1 MQIYEKI
8 ATSAN
13 CVLECVAPDCRFW
26 ILGYF
31 FYFCQIVFILNQMR
45 RLIFFLGLLAAVMT
59 ACEENSIVD
68 VSGTKG
74 EVVISLSSSELG
86 ASRIRTRS
94 EEVDV
99 PEIDDFMVEIYSSAG
114 IRLYRDTYA
123 NSSGKSILLNSGE
136 YRLLAQHGDSA
147 GVGFSSVWF
156 AADCNFQ
163 VRPQTAET
171 VEAVARMAKV
181 KAAVKYGPQI
191 ALNYSDF
198 YVELVGEGS
207 KPLTFS
213 KDETRAGYMPAGTIT
228 PLVYATVD
236 GELKYFKAS
245 PCECAPGDFVTFNVD
260 TKPLIGSLA
269 VSVIIDNGVEL
280 IEKELTLSS
289 GLLPKDAPS
298 ITVSGFD
305 GGCTLTFTEAV
316 ASPLL
321 ASGMKAD
328 IVAAGKIASCVL
340 GFAPESA
347 AMLDV
352 EETVDLCTVDEVTA
366 GKLKAAGFDWLTVT
380 GGRLAYVDFTGLA
393 SRIIGS
399 HCDPDALKSLTFNV
413 KVVDSLGQENISET
427 YTVSEKAPAFS
438 FDVYDWNYYARR
450 IDHLTASVSSGN
462 PDALEVQY
470 YNGSEWIPASLAER
484 SGNDLNFNAVR
495 GLQPVTEYPIRAIYN
510 GNDRFVK
517 EYRYTTEA
525 AAQVGNAGFEEW
537 TTETFNYKVTSQG
550 NRNID
555 WYLPWNDS
563 QNQDHWWAI
572 NSKKT
577 MRSECSGTAFGIG
590 NNFNFKVFP
599 TISYFDGNSRSAQLA
614 TITTGKSAT
623 NTGPGSIQVVTA
635 AGEMWIGTANDSGD
649 HLIDGHAFPS
659 RPSKMSFSYQYSS
672 VENEKFYVYIELK
685 DKDGNIIFV
694 NEIKDG
700 NETTE
705 WNIMT
710 IPFIYND
717 ITKKI
722 TSIYVCFKSSSKSSP
737 GHEVNRTITM
747 PNGNV
752 KAIVGSILRID
763 DIELIYE

>member
-1 MQIYEKI
+1 
-8 ATSAN
+8 
-13 CVLECVAPDCRFW
+13 
-26 ILGYF
+26 
-31 FYFCQIVFILNQMR
+31 MR
-45 RLIFFLGLLAAVMT
+45 RLIFFLGFLAAVMT

-68 VSGTKG
+68 VSGAKG
-74 EVVISLSSSELG
+74 EVMISLSSSELG
-86 ASRIRTRS
+86 TSRIRTRS

-181 KAAVKYGPQI
+181 KAAVKYGPLI

-245 PCECAPGDFVTFNVD
+245 PCECEPGDFVTFNVD
-260 TKPLIGSLA
+260 IKPLVGSLA
-269 VSVIIDNGVEL
+269 VSVIVDNGVEL
-280 IEKELTLSS
+280 IEKELALSS

-298 ITVSGFD
+298 ITVSGFE
-305 GGCTLTFTEAV
+305 GGNTLTFTEAV
-316 ASPLL
+316 ASPLV

-328 IVAAGKIASCVL
+328 IAAAGKIASCVL
-340 GFAPESA
+340 GFTPESA

-352 EETVDLCTVDEVTA
+352 EESVDLCTVDEVTA
-366 GKLKAAGFDWLTVT
+366 GKLKAAGFDWLTVA

-399 HCDPDALKSLTFNV
+399 HCDPDALKLLTFNV
-413 KVVDSLGQENISET
+413 KVVDSIGQENISET
-427 YTVSEKAPAFS
+427 YTVSEKAPEFS

-450 IDHLTASVSSGN
+450 IDHLTASVSYGN

-470 YNGSEWIPASLAER
+470 YNGTEWVPASLAGR
-484 SGNDLNFNAVR
+484 YGDVLNFDAVR

-510 GNDRFVK
+510 GNEKMAK
-517 EYRYTTEA
+517 EYRFSTEA

-537 TTETFNYKVTSQG
+537 SEWDYYVNNSKLFGNGSDVYQTNYAPYADGSEKWWDCNNSETTPGKRTNTNAAYKSFPMVTYVSGHTGSKAAQVMTIAISNTATSVSCVDPRTIRAGKLFIGDYGGDVEHSFRSRPAKMSLYYKYIPHNDDTFKAYIYLKNGGDIIAQGTATPGESSDWTPLSVSLEYNTHEKVAQAIYIEFVSSSASGTPPWGLGLSVTYGG
-550 NRNID
+550 NR
-555 WYLPWNDS
+555 
-563 QNQDHWWAI
+563 
-572 NSKKT
+572 
-577 MRSECSGTAFGIG
+577 TAGVHG
-590 NNFNFKVFP
+590 
-599 TISYFDGNSRSAQLA
+599 
-614 TITTGKSAT
+614 
-623 NTGPGSIQVVTA
+623 
-635 AGEMWIGTANDSGD
+635 
-649 HLIDGHAFPS
+649 
-659 RPSKMSFSYQYSS
+659 
-672 VENEKFYVYIELK
+672 
-685 DKDGNIIFV
+685 
-694 NEIKDG
+694 
-700 NETTE
+700 
-705 WNIMT
+705 
-710 IPFIYND
+710 
-717 ITKKI
+717 
-722 TSIYVCFKSSSKSSP
+722 
-737 GHEVNRTITM
+737 
-747 PNGNV
+747 
-752 KAIVGSILRID
+752 GSILTVD

>member
-45 RLIFFLGLLAAVMT
+45 RLIFFLGFLAALMT

-198 YVELVGEGS
+198 YVELKGEGT

-228 PLVYATVD
+228 PLIYATVD
-236 GELKYFKAS
+236 GELKYFEAS
-245 PCECAPGDFVTFNVD
+245 SCECAPGDFVTFNVD

-269 VSVIIDNGVEL
+269 VSVVVDNGVEL
-280 IEKELTLSS
+280 IEKELSIGS
-289 GLLPKDAPS
+289 AMLPKDAPS

-305 GGCTLTFTEAV
+305 GGSTLTFTEAV
-316 ASPLL
+316 ASPLV

-340 GFAPESA
+340 GFTPESA
-347 AMLDV
+347 AQLDV
-352 EETVDLCTVDEVTA
+352 DEAVDLCTVDEVTA
-366 GKLKAAGFDWLTVT
+366 GKLKAAGFDWLTVA

-393 SRIIGS
+393 SRIINS
-399 HCDPDALKSLTFNV
+399 HCDPDALKNVSFSLTV
-413 KVVDSLGQENISET
+413 TDALSR
-427 YTVSEKAPAFS
+427 TVSTEQYSVNEISPELS
-438 FDVYDWNYYARR
+438 FVLNDWNAYAKR
-450 IDHLTASVSSGN
+450 IDHISASAVTGNPERLQLQYFEGSRWNPVESVSNSGN
-462 PDALEVQY
+462 NVYFKPIK
-470 YNGSEWIPASLAER
+470 G
-484 SGNDLNFNAVR
+484 LNPN
-495 GLQPVTEYPIRAIYN
+495 TEYKVRAIYN
-510 GNDRFVK
+510 GNENFAIERNV
-517 EYRYTTEA
+517 TTEND
-525 AAQVGNAGFEEW
+525 AQIGNSGFEEW
-537 TTETFNYKVTSQG
+537 NTQTHTLNYFGKLYV
-550 NRNID
+550 D
-555 WYLPWNDS
+555 WYLPWSDAASSWWDVNS
-563 QNQDHWWAI
+563 KLTMPNRKYGTTTQNQICFPMVSYVETDV
-572 NSKKT
+572 NQ
-577 MRSECSGTAFGIG
+577 G
-590 NNFNFKVFP
+590 N
-599 TISYFDGNSRSAQLA
+599 RSAIVYTVHVHDGLA
-614 TITTGKSAT
+614 GMDKCYPGELFIGKA
-623 NTGPGSIQVVTA
+623 
-635 AGEMWIGTANDSGD
+635 DSNGN
-649 HLIDGHAFPS
+649 HSSEGHSFNS
-659 RPSKMSFSYQYSS
+659 RPSKIRFAYKYEPLNGETGYVKVTVSSEDGSVIAVAERTDIMKTDSWSVFEVPELEYS
-672 VENEKFYVYIELK
+672 
-685 DKDGNIIFV
+685 
-694 NEIKDG
+694 
-700 NETTE
+700 
-705 WNIMT
+705 
-710 IPFIYND
+710 D
-717 ITKKI
+717 ITKKAS
-722 TSIYVCFKSSSKSSP
+722 SIYISFKSSSSDNPSYNETSIVLANNSSYSNC
-737 GHEVNRTITM
+737 HI
-747 PNGNV
+747 
-752 KAIVGSILRID
+752 GSRLYID
-763 DIELIYE
+763 DLRLIYE

>member
-31 FYFCQIVFILNQMR
+31 FYFCRIVFILNQMR

-94 EEVDV
+94 EEVEV

-136 YRLLAQHGDSA
+136 YRLLAQHGDSV
-147 GVGFSSVWF
+147 GVGFNSVWF

-289 GLLPKDAPS
+289 GLLPKDAPY

-510 GNDRFVK
+510 GNDSFVK

-537 TTETFNYKVTSQG
+537 TTLEHVFIYKFFG
-550 NRNID
+550 NKYHNINWD
-555 WYLPWNDS
+555 LPFSDGKEA
-563 QNQDHWWAI
+563 WWAV

-577 MRSECSGTAFGIG
+577 MPSSTGVVS
-590 NNFNFKVFP
+590 NNWNWVRFP
-599 TISYFDGNSRSAQLA
+599 TVSY
-614 TITTGKSAT
+614 TTDSFSGQKAAILYSVNVGDFVTSTASV
-623 NTGPGSIQVVTA
+623 GIRVPG
-635 AGEMWIGTANDSGD
+635 ELFIGTADDSGN
-649 HLIDGHAFPS
+649 HSSDGHLFES
-659 RPSKMSFSYQYSS
+659 RPDRLRFAYMYDA
-672 VENEKFYVYIELK
+672 EGTEKFSVMVSFIAKDNSELYSTT
-685 DKDGNIIFV
+685 V
-694 NEIKDG
+694 EIG
-700 NETTE
+700 ENLSWTE
-705 WNIMT
+705 FE
-710 IPFIYND
+710 IPVLYND
-717 ITKKI
+717 ISKKVDSI
-722 TSIYVCFKSSSKSSP
+722 RIEFKASTSENP
-737 GHEVNRTITM
+737 GVTGNAELTLR
-747 PNGNV
+747 NGEKYTGNF
-752 KAIVGSILRID
+752 GSVLKVD

>member
-1 MQIYEKI
+1 
-8 ATSAN
+8 
-13 CVLECVAPDCRFW
+13 
-26 ILGYF
+26 
-31 FYFCQIVFILNQMR
+31 MR
-45 RLIFFLGLLAAVMT
+45 RLIFFLGLLAVIVT
-59 ACEENSIVD
+59 ACQETSIEN
-68 VSGTKG
+68 VSGAKG
-74 EVVISLSSSELG
+74 EVMISLSSSDLEANG
-86 ASRIRTRS
+86 IRTRS

-147 GVGFSSVWF
+147 GVGFNSVWF

-305 GGCTLTFTEAV
+305 GGSTLTFTEAE
-316 ASPLL
+316 ASPLI

-340 GFAPESA
+340 GFTPESA
-347 AMLDV
+347 AQLDV
-352 EETVDLCTVDEVTA
+352 EESVDLCTVDEVTA

-470 YNGSEWIPASLAER
+470 YNGTEWIPASLAGR
-484 SGNDLNFNAVR
+484 SGNLLNFNAVK

-537 TTETFNYKVTSQG
+537 SEWEYYVNKDKLVFGKDVYQTNYSPYMDNSEKWWDCNNSETTPG
-550 NRNID
+550 NR
-555 WYLPWNDS
+555 
-563 QNQDHWWAI
+563 
-572 NSKKT
+572 
-577 MRSECSGTAFGIG
+577 
-590 NNFNFKVFP
+590 
-599 TISYFDGNSRSAQLA
+599 
-614 TITTGKSAT
+614 T
-623 NTGPGSIQVVTA
+623 NTGATYKSFPMVTYVSGHTGSKAAQVMTIAISNTA
-635 AGEMWIGTANDSGD
+635 TSGSCVDPRTIKAGQLFIGNYGGD
-649 HLIDGHAFPS
+649 MEHSFRS
-659 RPSKMSFSYQYSS
+659 RPSKMSLYYKYKPHNNDTFKAYIYLKNGSDIIAQGTATPGESS
-672 VENEKFYVYIELK
+672 DWTPLSVSLEYNTHEKVASAIYIE
-685 DKDGNIIFV
+685 FV
-694 NEIKDG
+694 
-700 NETTE
+700 
-705 WNIMT
+705 
-710 IPFIYND
+710 
-717 ITKKI
+717 
-722 TSIYVCFKSSSKSSP
+722 SSSASGTPPWGLGLSITY
-737 GHEVNRTITM
+737 GGNRTA
-747 PNGNV
+747 GV
-752 KAIVGSILRID
+752 HGGSILTVD